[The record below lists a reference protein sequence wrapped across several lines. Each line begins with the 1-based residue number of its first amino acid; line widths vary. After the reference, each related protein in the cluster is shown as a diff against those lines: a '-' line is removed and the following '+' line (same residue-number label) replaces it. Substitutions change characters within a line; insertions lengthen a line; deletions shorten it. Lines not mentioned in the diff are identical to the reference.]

1 MKRLIYISIILA
13 SASVAAQQKTDVLT
27 RRLCHSSLET
37 NVATWRYG
45 NPALMKDRFASSLT
59 TIDAFWR
66 YDSQQEARLI
76 EEGDGSNRAGIEA
89 KAYVKKGSNDI
100 WGEAGYDFGQRR
112 NVMLNESSDYQTVYP
127 YVTADLVG
135 GDLHEENYRFSGGF
149 AHTLKGGVT
158 LGAFAG
164 YNALLAYRTVDPR
177 PRNLTS
183 DLDFAAGMR
192 WRWLGVALK
201 AGKYKQTNVV
211 KFYNETFQ
219 PTVYHAT
226 GLGTDYFRFR
236 GSNTNTYYNGRNFGI
251 QADAASALGKITDAG
266 IHVAY
271 DYFGFDKIISSLNE
285 LPMASVAEHRF
296 NAAAHI
302 LTRFAATN
310 TFAVEAEIT
319 RTQRDG
325 NENIFGEAENN
336 IYPEIASLTMFR
348 RSTTKG
354 SLCLAYEHTL
364 DNVRIQARATGGYAS
379 DRWRYTE
386 PERLMEGNA
395 GGLARQSVCAVGQS
409 RSIRTHPHVFKTDNA
424 GNRNVGA
431 QRICRTAI
439 PTDGKQRL
447 HIPRRRASRL
457 RGKPSLRHLLPPD
470 MVRIPICRLGQR
482 LKLRGDHWT
491 RFLTLKNYLYEQ
503 KLTFFN
509 DSRSLGYAC
518 RRTGSCCNCKL
529 GDSNQRKQR
538 NQHA

>member
-158 LGAFAG
+158 IGAFAG

-192 WRWLGVALK
+192 WRWRLK
-201 AGKYKQTNVV
+201 R
-211 KFYNETFQ
+211 E
-219 PTVYHAT
+219 
-226 GLGTDYFRFR
+226 
-236 GSNTNTYYNGRNFGI
+236 NTN
-251 QADAASALGKITDAG
+251 
-266 IHVAY
+266 
-271 DYFGFDKIISSLNE
+271 
-285 LPMASVAEHRF
+285 
-296 NAAAHI
+296 
-302 LTRFAATN
+302 
-310 TFAVEAEIT
+310 
-319 RTQRDG
+319 
-325 NENIFGEAENN
+325 
-336 IYPEIASLTMFR
+336 
-348 RSTTKG
+348 
-354 SLCLAYEHTL
+354 
-364 DNVRIQARATGGYAS
+364 
-379 DRWRYTE
+379 
-386 PERLMEGNA
+386 
-395 GGLARQSVCAVGQS
+395 RQ
-409 RSIRTHPHVFKTDNA
+409 T
-424 GNRNVGA
+424 
-431 QRICRTAI
+431 
-439 PTDGKQRL
+439 
-447 HIPRRRASRL
+447 
-457 RGKPSLRHLLPPD
+457 
-470 MVRIPICRLGQR
+470 
-482 LKLRGDHWT
+482 W
-491 RFLTLKNYLYEQ
+491 
-503 KLTFFN
+503 
-509 DSRSLGYAC
+509 
-518 RRTGSCCNCKL
+518 
-529 GDSNQRKQR
+529 
-538 NQHA
+538 

>member
-13 SASVAAQQKTDVLT
+13 SASVAAQQKADVLT

-59 TIDAFWR
+59 TIDASWR
-66 YDSQQEARLI
+66 YDSQQEARLF

-89 KAYVKKGSNDI
+89 EAYVKKGSNDI

-158 LGAFAG
+158 LGASAG

-183 DLDFAAGMR
+183 DLDFAAGMQ

-302 LTRFAATN
+302 LKRFAATN
-310 TFAVEAEIT
+310 TFAVEAEII

-336 IYPEIASLTMFR
+336 IYPEIASLTMLR
-348 RSTTKG
+348 RSTTEG
-354 SLCLAYEHTL
+354 SLRLAYEHTL
-364 DNVRIQARATGGYAS
+364 GDVRIQARATGGYAS

-395 GGLARQSVCAVGQS
+395 AIAGADAAVAWRAHRCVLSAKAGASAR
-409 RSIRTHPHVFKTDNA
+409 IRTSSKLTMPETETSALNA
-424 GNRNVGA
+424 SAERQYLLMANNDCAYHAAA
-431 QRICRTAI
+431 QADFAANHRFGIF
-439 PTDGKQRL
+439 
-447 HIPRRRASRL
+447 
-457 RGKPSLRHLLPPD
+457 
-470 MVRIPICRLGQR
+470 CRLA
-482 LKLRGDHWT
+482 WT
-491 RFLTLKNYLYEQ
+491 GFRYAGSVNASNYAATIGLV
-503 KLTFFN
+503 F
-509 DSRSLGYAC
+509 
-518 RRTGSCCNCKL
+518 
-529 GDSNQRKQR
+529 
-538 NQHA
+538 